1 MFSLVKDVILSTRPW
16 SFLATLSCS
25 VIYISV
31 VLSSREYRLAWEPL
45 KRVAFVL
52 LGALS
57 GHAGTN
63 LLNTYVDFVSG
74 VDRKNRADDRTLVD
88 GILSPAFV
96 LGLGLACFSGAL
108 GVLYFVVQQQGA
120 LLLPV
125 GSVGLLIGALYSM
138 GPLSLKRWGL
148 GDVAVFLAFGP
159 LLMCGLALCTM
170 GAVGTLTTC
179 ATSVNRAT
187 LPSLGENQSYLG
199 YLASAVGVA
208 FDPENLIGAF
218 GCVSKA
224 APALPPFSIAMGLMV
239 VQILHANNVRDLDND
254 SEKGLWTLA
263 RLLGFKGSL
272 ILFATTYF
280 VAFASA
286 ALGVIQHA
294 GFLNL
299 AMVKDGDWVLQEDGN
314 TPVGSG
320 SILLRMYESLLED
333 YKWAKESKET
343 TSFAQVLGSV
353 IVRGGVMVL
362 IMGLLLIPVAWELV
376 RRMSAKELR
385 SLPQSCA
392 QFLSVFALSTL
403 AAGDFVPHQLTAMC
417 FRFATSVLCLFFY
430 QPMMAAAEDS
440 KEFHAAEVMAVAE
453 EGGPGA
459 VAEPA
464 RQRLPVRGRS
474 RTRKVSVTPSTGGP
488 PVP

>member
-159 LLMCGLALCTM
+159 L
-170 GAVGTLTTC
+170 
-179 ATSVNRAT
+179 
-187 LPSLGENQSYLG
+187 
-199 YLASAVGVA
+199 
-208 FDPENLIGAF
+208 
-218 GCVSKA
+218 
-224 APALPPFSIAMGLMV
+224 
-239 VQILHANNVRDLDND
+239 
-254 SEKGLWTLA
+254 
-263 RLLGFKGSL
+263 
-272 ILFATTYF
+272 
-280 VAFASA
+280 
-286 ALGVIQHA
+286 
-294 GFLNL
+294 
-299 AMVKDGDWVLQEDGN
+299 
-314 TPVGSG
+314 
-320 SILLRMYESLLED
+320 
-333 YKWAKESKET
+333 
-343 TSFAQVLGSV
+343 
-353 IVRGGVMVL
+353 
-362 IMGLLLIPVAWELV
+362 
-376 RRMSAKELR
+376 
-385 SLPQSCA
+385 
-392 QFLSVFALSTL
+392 
-403 AAGDFVPHQLTAMC
+403 
-417 FRFATSVLCLFFY
+417 
-430 QPMMAAAEDS
+430 
-440 KEFHAAEVMAVAE
+440 
-453 EGGPGA
+453 
-459 VAEPA
+459 
-464 RQRLPVRGRS
+464 
-474 RTRKVSVTPSTGGP
+474 
-488 PVP
+488 